1 MSLTKEARIVN
12 TLISNSISGASQTV
26 TALIDT
32 GADITCI
39 PKHVAETLGLKPID
53 RVMLATASGHLEI
66 ENVIVNIKIED
77 QIFEN
82 VKVCILPYAD
92 TVLIGWDILSKD
104 SSFAFFKDIIFRDI
118 INIINIVPF
127 LKNDTVLILGQD
139 TTEIDRLRSIQNGL
153 SELGYNGIIV
163 KDITDIEIQS
173 TEEKV
178 TMLASLCRFVICEN
192 STTSG
197 HIDELKI
204 CASNRFV
211 TAIIQQE
218 GQGATW
224 MQADYGLDFSFMEQ
238 FTYPSMNSMN
248 PCVKS
253 AVKWAERKVEERK
266 EYLNNLYHWR

>member
-1 MSLTKEARIVN
+1 MSLKKEARIVN
-12 TLISNSISGASQTV
+12 ALITNLITGSNLKV

-32 GADITCI
+32 GAEMTCI
-39 PKHVAETLGLKPID
+39 PKNLAENLGLTPIGIV
-53 RVMLATASGHLEI
+53 RIATGAGELDVENAIININI
-66 ENVIVNIKIED
+66 EK
-77 QIFEN
+77 QTFKN
-82 VKVCILPYAD
+82 VKVLILPHVN

-104 SSFAFFKDIIFRDI
+104 NSFTFFKDIIFKDI
-118 INIINIVPF
+118 INIINVIPF
-127 LKNDTVLILGQD
+127 LKKDTILILGQD
-139 TTEIDRLRSIQNGL
+139 TTEIDRLRSIQIRL
-153 SELGYNGIIV
+153 SKLSYNSIIV

-178 TMLASLCRFVICEN
+178 TMLASLCRFIICEN

-224 MQADYGLDFSFMEQ
+224 MQADYNLDFSFLEQ
-238 FTYPSMNSMN
+238 FTYPAIHNMD
-248 PCVKS
+248 PCVDS
-253 AVKWAERKVEERK
+253 AVKWAEKKVEERK
-266 EYLNNLYHWR
+266 KYFNKLYHWR